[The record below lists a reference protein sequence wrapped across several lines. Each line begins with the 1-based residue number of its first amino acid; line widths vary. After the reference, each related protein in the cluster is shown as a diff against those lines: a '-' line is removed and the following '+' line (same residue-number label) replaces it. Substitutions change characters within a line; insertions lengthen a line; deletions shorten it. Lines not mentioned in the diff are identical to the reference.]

1 MPKSSRNKYSALD
14 SSLNDDDKMNEGDND
29 VDNIE
34 EIELNSLNKASNN
47 NTTEKVHHNPPII
60 SPSTPSTSLPSESS
74 SPKPYGLTTR
84 QR

>member
-14 SSLNDDDKMNEGDND
+14 SSLNDDDRMNEGDND
-29 VDNIE
+29 GDNVE
-34 EIELNSLNKASNN
+34 EIELNSLKN
-47 NTTEKVHHNPPII
+47 NTTEKVHQNPPII
-60 SPSTPSTSLPSESS
+60 SPSTSLPSTSLPSESS